1 MSKIFYRKKFSDY
14 LGEQRAI
21 DDIVTFFTQDIGP
34 TPTPTPVTPTPTP
47 TRTLTPTP
55 TVSVTLTPT
64 PTNTQ
69 TPTPSI
75 TVTPSITPTLTST
88 PTNTPTSTLTPTPTS
103 TPAGV
108 TPTPTPTIPAITGC
122 VDADAV
128 IYLNAVVSA
137 GGTGITS
144 TVSAATNSLF
154 SELKAAGLYSKLPY
168 FYPMIGGTS
177 ASNAIMGNRVSGTTY
192 DLIYNGTITHSS
204 SGVTKS
210 SSDNADWI
218 DTNIVPSTNLSL
230 TSWHMASYMNTYG
243 GECCGYHG
251 AGPGPYV
258 ALRQPYRQVLA
269 GGANIDGGFL
279 SEPCFSIASR
289 TASNVTKGFDTT
301 STTPFTQYGT
311 TNTNPQNSL
320 PSNSIGMFI
329 INPNGFGGNGTIS
342 FFSVGDGLN
351 DTEASNLSTII
362 NQYQTRLGR
371 NVYNNT
377 VYTITSL
384 GSGTTINDACSS
396 PNLQT
401 YYSNVAI
408 GFWTTGT
415 TIYMDSNLTIPASN
429 MLLSNSGGFPGDYV
443 FITDGCGNITLK
455 ADCPAPTPTPT
466 RTPTPT
472 LTPTPVTPTATPT
485 PTITPSTGPAFDADA
500 AAYLS
505 AVVTAGGTTNPT
517 ISAAT
522 NTLYTSLKAA
532 GIYSQLTAFYP
543 TIGGTQSSHQ
553 VEGKTP
559 GGAYNLTF
567 NGTWSHT
574 SAGMKPVSSSPYA
587 TTNLN
592 PFAVYGGTNIM
603 SMGVYTTE
611 TNLTGDRYHLG
622 AYTDGNNFISLGGR
636 SGSLATFNAN
646 TTTFTIN
653 SVESYGFLTLSSN
666 GTIANMN
673 LYRSSFSGNTSNAPE
688 GNLPANLQFYLG
700 ALNLA
705 NSYYESSFVNQ
716 NFAFFGGYLTPAQIT
731 SFQTIVQA
739 FQTSLGR
746 QV

>member
-1 MSKIFYRKKFSDY
+1 MSRIFYRKKFSDY

-21 DDIVTFFTQDIGP
+21 DDIVQFYQPDGGV
-34 TPTPTPVTPTPTP
+34 TPTPTPVPVTPTPTPSITPTNTPTVTTTPTLTKTPTPTP
-47 TRTLTPTP
+47 TRTPAPACDITYTELP
-55 TVSVTLTPT
+55 S
-64 PTNTQ
+64 
-69 TPTPSI
+69 PTPS
-75 TVTPSITPTLTST
+75 
-88 PTNTPTSTLTPTPTS
+88 
-103 TPAGV
+103 
-108 TPTPTPTIPAITGC
+108 
-122 VDADAV
+122 
-128 IYLNAVVSA
+128 
-137 GGTGITS
+137 
-144 TVSAATNSLF
+144 
-154 SELKAAGLYSKLPY
+154 
-168 FYPMIGGTS
+168 
-177 ASNAIMGNRVSGTTY
+177 
-192 DLIYNGTITHSS
+192 
-204 SGVTKS
+204 
-210 SSDNADWI
+210 
-218 DTNIVPSTNLSL
+218 
-230 TSWHMASYMNTYG
+230 
-243 GECCGYHG
+243 
-251 AGPGPYV
+251 
-258 ALRQPYRQVLA
+258 
-269 GGANIDGGFL
+269 
-279 SEPCFSIASR
+279 
-289 TASNVTKGFDTT
+289 
-301 STTPFTQYGT
+301 
-311 TNTNPQNSL
+311 
-320 PSNSIGMFI
+320 
-329 INPNGFGGNGTIS
+329 
-342 FFSVGDGLN
+342 
-351 DTEASNLSTII
+351 
-362 NQYQTRLGR
+362 
-371 NVYNNT
+371 
-377 VYTITSL
+377 
-384 GSGTTINDACSS
+384 
-396 PNLQT
+396 
-401 YYSNVAI
+401 
-408 GFWTTGT
+408 
-415 TIYMDSNLTIPASN
+415 
-429 MLLSNSGGFPGDYV
+429 
-443 FITDGCGNITLK
+443 
-455 ADCPAPTPTPT
+455 
-466 RTPTPT
+466 
-472 LTPTPVTPTATPT
+472 PT
-485 PTITPSTGPAFDADA
+485 PTITPTNTSSPTPTMTPTPSVSPGPAFDADA

-688 GNLPANLQFYLG
+688 GNLPPNYQMYLG

-705 NSYYESSFVNQ
+705 NSYYESSLVNQ